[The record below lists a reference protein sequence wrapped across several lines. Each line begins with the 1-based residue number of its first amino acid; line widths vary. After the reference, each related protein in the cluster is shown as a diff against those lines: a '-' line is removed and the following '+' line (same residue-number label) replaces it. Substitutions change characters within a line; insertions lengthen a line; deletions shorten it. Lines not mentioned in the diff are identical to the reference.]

1 MLKIFEIL
9 PKSRRMKMAKKT
21 IVKKVDDKSGEK
33 IVDAKHSVPMAG
45 DREAPAIVKKH
56 SKVVDRF
63 RGKAKPS
70 TKEVKDST
78 RPVIDIDDETKQK
91 FVDFAATRELF
102 QIFEESQKEQTG
114 DVYRAIFDKYKLALW
129 NSKSQPKNPSI
140 KVNDPSGRL
149 EAEGQ
154 FIVTVG
160 SKIKINMPE
169 VPEDKL
175 PEEVML
181 ESLVLLGVKKAYAEA
196 LIEKEVSFVPQW
208 SLNFTDMLHGTFAK
222 GKFNPANDSQISA
235 SEVLFQVINGQ
246 DEDGEGLSPKA
257 KLDMLKGITEEGWIL
272 LKQNI
277 ESHTKYFPQLVDG
290 ENFLDRVCNY
300 ADNFEELLAILTVFS
315 PVHYCARVKF
325 ACSDTPENKT
335 KRLIAEATSALTRES
350 DDEKIERAYKE

>member
-1 MLKIFEIL
+1 
-9 PKSRRMKMAKKT
+9 MAKKNL
-21 IVKKVDDKSGEK
+21 VKKSDEK
-33 IVDAKHSVPMAG
+33 VADEKVADTKHSIPMAG
-45 DREAPAIVKKH
+45 DREAPSIVKKH

-70 TKEVKDST
+70 TKEVKDSL

-102 QIFEESQKEQTG
+102 QIFEESQKEQTS
-114 DVYRAIFDKYKLALW
+114 DIYRAIFDKYKQALW
-129 NSKSQPKNPSI
+129 TSKSQPQNPSI
-140 KVNDPSGRL
+140 KVSGPSGHL

-181 ESLVLLGVKKAYAEA
+181 ESLVLLGVKKGSAEA

-222 GKFNPANDSQISA
+222 GKLHAASDSQISA
-235 SEVLFQVINGQ
+235 SEILFQVINGQ
-246 DEDGEGLSPKA
+246 DEDGEDLSPKE

-300 ADNFEELLAILTVFS
+300 ADTFEELQAILTIFS

-335 KRLIAEATSALTRES
+335 KRLIAEATATLTGQS